1 MRGQACNSGQA
12 ILPKFGLQGV
22 LTCFEASSTQYYDL
36 GLWLRAALLTYRRA
50 HLSGLYSLQGKD
62 RMIAEVLKYFEGI
75 GLLDAY
81 MVKVDRSDSYKLCV
95 GDAFQYDLEGIH
107 CRETTVGHWTTLDG
121 SKSGFA
127 DNENRDFDAI
137 DERIMQVSTSHVW

>member
-62 RMIAEVLKYFEGI
+62 RMIAEVLKHFEGI
-75 GLLDAY
+75 GLLDVF
-81 MVKVDRSDSYKLCV
+81 MVNVDRCDSYKLCI
-95 GDAFQYDLEGIH
+95 GEAFQHDLEPIY
-107 CRETTVGHWTTLDG
+107 RETTVDHWMTLDG

-127 DNENRDFDAI
+127 DDEVGNFDAI
-137 DERIMQVSTSHVW
+137 DERIVQVSTSHVE